1 MAQSIPDEVDVLV
14 AGYGPVGAT
23 LACLFGL
30 YGVRTLVID
39 KASDIHM
46 APRAI
51 ALDNEGLRILQ
62 MAGLHDQA
70 FERVVIPQVQLRS
83 RHVGHF
89 GRINMR
95 GTIDGH
101 PRLITFYQP
110 DLERALRSRAQAHPS
125 VTALTDIELLQFKQE
140 QGRILAELRTS
151 GGQRRW
157 VTANMLVGA
166 DGAHS
171 QVRKGIGQEFVGRQ
185 YVEDWLIID
194 AKNVPNN
201 IDHVEFVCNSRHPTP
216 HMCAPGGRTRW
227 EFMLGSGESPEE
239 MTTDESI
246 KRLLEPWGPIDEI
259 QIERK
264 AVYRFAARSCDRYS
278 QGSAFLAGDAAHI
291 TPPFAG
297 QGLVSGLRDAANL
310 AWKLAWVLQG
320 KADRWI
326 LDTYD
331 EERRPHVLK
340 MIVLARAMGQLI
352 TPGNVVKAV
361 LIQGVIKFL
370 GFIPPVR
377 RFLEENRMKPKN
389 QFEFGWFVHG
399 RRRLRRGALI
409 PQFRVRTPAGAIEL
423 SDNLFGPYL
432 TFVAIGVDA
441 GAQLSAATRR
451 VWEMHGGRIVALRL
465 PGSPS
470 AHLGS
475 ACEVIDEE
483 EALPNGLTAGWC
495 AVVRP
500 DRVIVSD
507 GPAENAEQLLI
518 ETLDLLKAPRPGEAV
533 RAPGAANFS
542 HEGLPD

>member
-14 AGYGPVGAT
+14 VGYGPVGAT
-23 LACLFGL
+23 LACLLGL

-39 KASDIHM
+39 KAAAIHL

-62 MAGLHDQA
+62 MAGLHERA
-70 FERVVIPQVQLRS
+70 FEKTVIPQVQLRS
-83 RHVGHF
+83 RHVGHV

-95 GTIDGH
+95 GRIDGH

-110 DLERALRSRAQAHPS
+110 DLERALRGRAQAHPC
-125 VTALTDIELLQFKQE
+125 VTALTEIELLRFKQE
-140 QGRILAELRTS
+140 QGRILAELQTR

-171 QVRKGIGQEFVGRQ
+171 LVRKGIGSEFVGRQ

-201 IDHVEFVCNSRHPTP
+201 IDHVEFICDSRHPTP

-227 EFMLGSGESPEE
+227 EFMLGCGESPEE
-239 MTTDESI
+239 MITDESI
-246 KRLLEPWGPIDEI
+246 KRLLEPFGPLDEI

-278 QGSAFLAGDAAHI
+278 QGSAFLVGDAAHI

-352 TPGNVVKAV
+352 TPGNAFKAV
-361 LIQGVIKFL
+361 LIQGFIKLL
-370 GFIPPVR
+370 GLIPPVR
-377 RFLEENRMKPKN
+377 RFLENNKMKPKN
-389 QFEFGWFVHG
+389 QFESGWFVRG
-399 RRRLRRGALI
+399 RRRLRHGAPI

-423 SDNLFGPYL
+423 SDTLFGPCL
-432 TFVAIGVDA
+432 TLVAIGIDA

-451 VWEMHGGRIVALRL
+451 AWVMHGGRIVALRS

-470 AHLGS
+470 THLGS

-495 AVVRP
+495 AVIRP
-500 DRVIVSD
+500 DRVIVND

-518 ETLDLLKAPRPGEAV
+518 DTLDLLKAPRPGEAV
-533 RAPGAANFS
+533 RAPRAAKFS
-542 HEGLPD
+542 HEGLP

>member
-1 MAQSIPDEVDVLV
+1 VAQSIPDEVDVLV
-14 AGYGPVGAT
+14 VGYGPVGAT
-23 LACLFGL
+23 LACLLGL

-39 KASDIHM
+39 KASDIHTG
-46 APRAI
+46 PRAI

-70 FERVVIPQVQLRS
+70 FERIVIPQVQLRS
-83 RHVGHF
+83 RHVGHI

-101 PRLITFYQP
+101 PQLVTFYQP

-125 VTALTDIELLQFKQE
+125 VIALTDIELLQFKRE
-140 QGRILAELRTS
+140 QGRILAELMTR

-171 QVRKGIGQEFVGRQ
+171 QVRKEIGQEFVGRQ

-201 IDHVEFVCNSRHPTP
+201 IDHVEFICNSRHPTP

-227 EFMLGSGESPEE
+227 EFMLACGESPNQ

-246 KRLLEPWGPIDEI
+246 KRLLEPWGPLDEI

-278 QGSAFLAGDAAHI
+278 QGSAFLVGDAAHI

-310 AWKLAWVLQG
+310 AWKLAWVLQD

-352 TPGNVVKAV
+352 TPGSVVKAV
-361 LIQGVIKFL
+361 LIQGFVKFL
-370 GFIPPVR
+370 GLLPPVR
-377 RFLEENRMKPKN
+377 RFLEENKMKPKN
-389 QFEFGWFVHG
+389 QFESGWFVRG
-399 RRRLRRGALI
+399 GRRLRHGTLI
-409 PQFRVRTPAGAIEL
+409 PQFRVRTSTGATEL

-432 TFVAIGVDA
+432 TFVAMGVDA
-441 GAQLSAATRR
+441 GALLSAATRR
-451 VWEMHGGRIVALRL
+451 AWGMHGGRIVALRL

-470 AHLGS
+470 VHFGS
-475 ACEVIDEE
+475 DYEVIDGQET
-483 EALPNGLTAGWC
+483 LPNGLAAGWC

-500 DRVIVSD
+500 DRVIVND

-518 ETLDLLKAPRPGEAV
+518 EALDLLDAPRPGEAV
-533 RAPGAANFS
+533 RARSAANLS
-542 HEGLPD
+542 HEGLPY